1 MILEVLTL
9 SYFLSS
15 DTLKV
20 AIFPIVL
27 PRLYIYIY
35 IYIYQV
41 TFSIMEQPVL
51 SLLARSPPIVTIASG
66 NAPHLLI
73 MTSDNSS
80 KPF

>member
-20 AIFPIVL
+20 AIFPIVQ
-27 PRLYIYIY
+27 PRLY

-51 SLLARSPPIVTIASG
+51 SLLARSPPIATIASG